1 MYQQNISEICKYTK
15 HPNKMQMIDSIKQA
29 QQFSEEVIAIFNEQ
43 IVNNI
48 VDSEGTKFCYIF
60 VHF

>member
-1 MYQQNISEICKYTK
+1 
-15 HPNKMQMIDSIKQA
+15 MINSIKQA
-29 QQFSEEVIAIFNEQ
+29 QQFSEGVIAIFNEQ

-48 VDSEGTKFCYIF
+48 VDSEGTKFCHIF